1 MKRLFILASAA
12 IVALA
17 SCTKT
22 EVVYNEAPQEIG
34 FKAVTGVMTKADQT
48 GAMTQNMGVFANLL
62 DGTSYFGNTVF
73 TSTGTE
79 WVSAVDNKKY
89 WPVNGNKLCFAVYS
103 PYQQTGVTYAGDK
116 LEGMS
121 ADNSGAETIDDQT
134 DYLYGATYFD
144 NTGAGYANQE
154 TAVAVNLKHAMAKVT
169 VSFDVENV
177 SVTNVT
183 FSPVVKGTYTVDYSG
198 TSAVVDWEPGSTKKD
213 ITLLGNLNS
222 ATAAS
227 YLVIPETKANISF
240 NYTINGST
248 NPFSYTITVD
258 SDWEAGTHYTYYVT
272 VKPYEIK
279 FTPEVDTWDNTS
291 DVPVTI

>member
-48 GAMTQNMGVFANLL
+48 GAMTQNMGVIANLL
-62 DGTSYFGNTVF
+62 NGTSYFENTVF
-73 TSTGTE
+73 TGTGTE

-103 PYQQTGVTYAGDK
+103 PYQTGVTYAGNI
-116 LEGMS
+116 LTGMS
-121 ADNSGAETIDDQT
+121 ADNNGAETIDDQT

-144 NTGAGYANQE
+144 NSDAGYANQE

-177 SVTNVT
+177 TVTDVT
-183 FSPVVKGTYTVDYSG
+183 FSPVVDGTYTVDYS
-198 TSAVVDWEPGSTKKD
+198 TTTAAVDWTPGTTTND
-213 ITLLGNLNS
+213 ITLLGDLSS

-240 NYTINGST
+240 NYTINGSS
-248 NPFSYTITVD
+248 NPFNYTITVG
-258 SDWEAGTHYTYYVT
+258 SNWEAGTHYTYNVT
-272 VKPYEIK
+272 VNPYEIK

>member
-34 FKAVTGVMTKADQT
+34 FKAVTGVMTKTDQT
-48 GAMTQNMGVFANLL
+48 VAMTQDMGVIANLL

-73 TSTGTE
+73 TGPGE
-79 WVSAVDNKKY
+79 WVSAVNNKKY
-89 WPVNGNKLCFAVYS
+89 WPVNGDKLCFAVYS
-103 PYQQTGVTYAGDK
+103 PYQNGVTYAGNK
-116 LEGMS
+116 LTGMS
-121 ADNSGAETIDDQT
+121 ADNSAAETIADQT
-134 DYLYGATYFD
+134 DYLYGAAYFD
-144 NTGAGYANQE
+144 NTGAGYTNQE
-154 TAVAVNLKHAMAKVT
+154 DAVTVNLKHAMAKVT

-177 SVTNVT
+177 TVTDVT
-183 FSPVVKGTYTVDYSG
+183 FSPVVDGTYTVDYS
-198 TSAVVDWEPGSTKKD
+198 TTPAVDWTPGSTTKD
-213 ITLLGNLNS
+213 ITLLGNLSS

-240 NYTINGST
+240 KYTINGSS
-248 NPFSYTITVD
+248 NSFSYTITVD
-258 SDWEAGTHYTYYVT
+258 SNWVAGTHYTYKVT

-279 FTPEVDTWDNTS
+279 FAPVVDDWDNAPDDES
-291 DVPVTI
+291 VII